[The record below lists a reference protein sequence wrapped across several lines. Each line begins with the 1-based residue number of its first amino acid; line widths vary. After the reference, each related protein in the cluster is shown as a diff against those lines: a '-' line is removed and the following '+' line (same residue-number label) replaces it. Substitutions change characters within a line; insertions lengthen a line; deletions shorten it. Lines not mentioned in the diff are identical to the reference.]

1 MGFISNWY
9 TREAKVEIKKDT
21 PPKEGAALFFDVL
34 RREFWEL
41 CKLNLMLILFC
52 VPVVTMPAAL
62 TAMSRVIMFMLM
74 DRPVSTFG
82 DFFDT
87 FKKEWKRATI
97 MGLIY
102 FPLLALTVFGQYF
115 YLAAAGSFLPYAVAM
130 LSCAMV
136 LIAGF
141 YMFPMLAVLDL
152 GLAGIL
158 KNAILLTFLRMPQNI
173 LALIV
178 AVLLALLVLML
189 LPLSILVALFILFAL
204 IGLVTTFCAYTGLK
218 KHVIKQE

>member
-1 MGFISNWY
+1 MGIFSNWY

-21 PPKEGAALFFDVL
+21 PPKQGAALFFDVL

-41 CKLNLMLILFC
+41 CKLNLILILFC
-52 VPVVTMPAAL
+52 VPVVTIPAAL
-62 TAMSRVIMFMLM
+62 TAMSRVMMFMLM
-74 DRPVSTFG
+74 DRPISTFG
-82 DFFDT
+82 DFFDA
-87 FKKEWKRATI
+87 FKKEWKRSTI
-97 MGLIY
+97 MGLAY

-115 YLAAAGSFLPYAVAM
+115 YLAAMGSFLPYVFAM

-141 YMFPMLAVLDL
+141 YIFPMLSVLDL
-152 GLAGIL
+152 GIAGIL
-158 KNAILLTFLRMPQNI
+158 RNAILLTFLRMPQNI
-173 LALIV
+173 LALVV

-189 LPLSILVALFILFAL
+189 LPLSILVAFLILFSL

-218 KHVIKQE
+218 KHVIKEE